1 MKKLSKNQRAHILHL
16 LVENVSMRA
25 ITRITGVSINT
36 VSKLLV
42 DAGEAC
48 IVYHDA
54 HVVGIQGTRTVQ
66 CDELWSFVYAKE
78 RSIDYAEPWDKAGTV
93 WTFTAIDADS
103 KLLLSYLILRWS
115 WFVGQSKGKLKVYSD
130 WFLALDERTLPTA
143 RDDVKGIVGSS
154 VGALVKCR
162 SVMTGSTLPV
172 MINHF
177 ATAVAVS
184 PEGPE
189 RSGGAA

>member
-1 MKKLSKNQRAHILHL
+1 MVLQNMKSLNNNAPL
-16 LVENVSMRA
+16 
-25 ITRITGVSINT
+25 
-36 VSKLLV
+36 
-42 DAGEAC
+42 DAS
-48 IVYHDA
+48 
-54 HVVGIQGTRTVQ
+54 
-66 CDELWSFVYAKE
+66 L
-78 RSIDYAEPWDKAGTV
+78 
-93 WTFTAIDADS
+93 
-103 KLLLSYLILRWS
+103 LRWS

-130 WFLALDERTLPTA
+130 WFLALDERTLPMA

>member
-1 MKKLSKNQRAHILHL
+1 MLFLAFWKQTWWLIVAATPMGAFL
-16 LVENVSMRA
+16 
-25 ITRITGVSINT
+25 NT
-36 VSKLLV
+36 LTLV
-42 DAGEAC
+42 DISTGWLECIPLLRKGAGDVIDGLCVA
-48 IVYHDA
+48 DDLLPFPL
-54 HVVGIQGTRTVQ
+54 QGLDTDCV
-66 CDELWSFVYAKE
+66 
-78 RSIDYAEPWDKAGTV
+78 
-93 WTFTAIDADS
+93 
-103 KLLLSYLILRWS
+103 RWS

-130 WFLALDERTLPTA
+130 WFLALDERTLPMA

>member
-1 MKKLSKNQRAHILHL
+1 MSH
-16 LVENVSMRA
+16 
-25 ITRITGVSINT
+25 T
-36 VSKLLV
+36 V
-42 DAGEAC
+42 
-48 IVYHDA
+48 
-54 HVVGIQGTRTVQ
+54 
-66 CDELWSFVYAKE
+66 
-78 RSIDYAEPWDKAGTV
+78 
-93 WTFTAIDADS
+93 
-103 KLLLSYLILRWS
+103 RWS

-154 VGALVKCR
+154 RGALVKRR

-177 ATAVAVS
+177 ATAVVAS

-189 RSGGAA
+189 QSGGAA